1 MTNPSKSCG
10 TAGTNNH
17 RRVDKCRIY
26 ACIDE
31 RTTYFRLGH
40 VSPPFAGAPPPS
52 LDYTM
57 APYFAAIAALGA
69 NSAKAAALAIGQQN
83 DHHPLTKS
91 SGKPEAPLIATP
103 TSLPVIRPL
112 AHFPGMESPF
122 HVPTKHLNP

>member
-1 MTNPSKSCG
+1 MPDINEL
-10 TAGTNNH
+10 N
-17 RRVDKCRIY
+17 
-26 ACIDE
+26 
-31 RTTYFRLGH
+31 TYFRLGH
-40 VSPPFAGAPPPS
+40 VSPPFAGALPPS

-57 APYFAAIAALGA
+57 TPYFAAIAALGA

-83 DHHPLTKS
+83 DHHPISKS
-91 SGKPEAPLIATP
+91 SGKLEGPSIAQP